1 MPANVNELPSLAS
14 DDLKQAVIDTHLQ
27 PSDSPNDS
35 LSSEIPMHNSSTNGE
50 PLQPVYDPIKGR
62 MNYEQTS
69 LHSSSNFFPKG
80 DTNVAADVLISTP
93 CISTQS
99 LGTLGTAFPL
109 FPHSETH
116 LTSTSAFNP
125 YYSQSHAAPQNDSM
139 RPTGFF
145 LQPQAPPRTECD
157 DLASPFSGLP
167 QLSSTSSTTGSPLS
181 ARQDSLGKALIEVPS
196 KEIWTGPS
204 MTSLKSVQ
212 EDYHFANKPTENAW
226 QTLIMPLTQKCEAL
240 YHAAK
245 ALACFQKSHKQV
257 GLKEEGLA
265 HERCANQKLACE
277 ISGSTHISAVA
288 TSLLLASLEPWEE
301 GIAPANK
308 HLKGAKLLINEAL
321 RGQFRTASVGIE
333 YTRLKVLYNTWL
345 CLDVVF
351 RLTCLNDRELGD
363 FTEASTMIPS
373 NSVYDNNLDPLG
385 GCIPS
390 LFPIIGQGAELI
402 HWVRS
407 GVVTSAQMVQ
417 QALKIWIMLEKWSP
431 SAATMIARKRDPYSL
446 EILRIA
452 EAYRY
457 STFLFISQ
465 AVPELASPPSTFLA
479 GRVLENLAAVHVQSK
494 TAILQ
499 IFPLLAA
506 SGEVTDVQG
515 RNWVI
520 ARWRAIVGFRP
531 DLGIA
536 IGRCTGVINEV
547 WRRRDEFE
555 ARRCSTL
562 AAMRGGFDQS
572 CSELRSSLSSSP
584 TTFTPSLA
592 MELSSLQ
599 DMQAQQQPLPLS
611 LASSHAWNYNNN
623 NNNKINNNLLC
634 NDDYLSTAAATSAL
648 GTATASTAATPIT
661 PITPATPATPVSP
674 ANSGSIY
681 NFSNV
686 AHTPQA
692 QCHCQN
698 CQPRQPN
705 NPFANSSDIIPDCPC
720 RDQSVYGHQRHH
732 YPQYHQHQQSYSHLH
747 NHNQHEQQQQQPQQQ
762 RILLDQSYT
771 VCGQLHWV
779 QVMKDWGWDGLCIL
793 PWE

>member
-1 MPANVNELPSLAS
+1 MPANVNEILLLAS
-14 DDLKQAVIDTHLQ
+14 DDLKQAVTETHSQ
-27 PSDSPNDS
+27 PSGSPTDPF
-35 LSSEIPMHNSSTNGE
+35 SSEIPLHDAATNWE
-50 PLQPVYDPIKGR
+50 SLQSVYDPIKGR
-62 MNYEQTS
+62 MNDEQTS
-69 LHSSSNFFPKG
+69 LPSSSVLSSKS
-80 DTNVAADVLISTP
+80 DTNLAADFLISTP
-93 CISTQS
+93 CTSTQLS
-99 LGTLGTAFPL
+99 GALGNATPVY
-109 FPHSETH
+109 PHCETH
-116 LTSTSAFNP
+116 PSSHSVINSQ
-125 YYSQSHAAPQNDSM
+125 YSQSYAAPQFDSV

-145 LQPQAPPRTECD
+145 SQPQVPLRTACGD
-157 DLASPFSGLP
+157 WTTAFSGLP
-167 QLSSTSSTTGSPLS
+167 QLSSTGSATGSPIS
-181 ARQDSLGKALIEVPS
+181 SRQDSLGKALAEAPG
-196 KEIWTGPS
+196 KENWTGPS
-204 MTSLKSVQ
+204 MTPVKPVQ
-212 EDYHFANKPTENAW
+212 EDYYFVNKPTENAW

-245 ALACFQKSHKQV
+245 ALACFQMSHKRV

-301 GIAPANK
+301 GVAPANK

-345 CLDVVF
+345 FLDVVF
-351 RLTCLNDRELGD
+351 RLTCLNDKELGD
-363 FTEASTMIPS
+363 FTEASMMIPS

-407 GVVTSAQMVQ
+407 GVVTSVQMVQ

-431 SAATMIARKRDPYSL
+431 SAATMIARKRDAHSL

-452 EAYRY
+452 EAYRF

-494 TAILQ
+494 TVILQ

-506 SGEVTDVQG
+506 SGEVMDTRG
-515 RNWVI
+515 RNWVM
-520 ARWRAIVGFRP
+520 ARWRAIAEFRP

-536 IGRCTGVINEV
+536 IGRCTSVINEV

-555 ARRCSTL
+555 AHRCSTL
-562 AAMRGGFDQS
+562 AAMGGGDFDQL
-572 CSELRSSLSSSP
+572 CNGLQPSSSP
-584 TTFTPSLA
+584 TTFRPSLA

-599 DMQAQQQPLPLS
+599 DMQAHQQPLPFS
-611 LASSHAWNYNNN
+611 LASSHIRSYNNN
-623 NNNKINNNLLC
+623 NYNNIGINNNHLLC
-634 NDDYLSTAAATSAL
+634 NDDSLSTAATTSAF
-648 GTATASTAATPIT
+648 GTATASSTAATPIT

-674 ANSGSIY
+674 ANSGSVY
-681 NFSNV
+681 NLSNV
-686 AHTPQA
+686 VHTPQS
-692 QCHCQN
+692 QCHYQNNTHQHCQS
-698 CQPRQPN
+698 N
-705 NPFANSSDIIPDCPC
+705 NPFANSSNITPDCPC
-720 RDQSVYGHQRHH
+720 QDQSLYSHS
-732 YPQYHQHQQSYSHLH
+732 QYHNNNHHHHHQQ
-747 NHNQHEQQQQQPQQQ
+747 QQQ
-762 RILLDQSYT
+762 RILLDQAYT